1 MGSLHTTVQYC
12 CVSKGDRVVYS
23 YNGGN
28 PEIDN
33 LAVLC
38 LERTPSYHRWYFQT
52 MAKKTF
58 GFFMEDGYVY
68 FAIADEG
75 LTKIGVLK
83 FLQHLRDEFKKATKK
98 GSTRNLSNLNSTC
111 LQDQLVP
118 VIRHLIA
125 VLENVSRTGAA
136 EQQLGETPPYHAAEL
151 TPSPSNHGPGTSEA
165 GASTKAPLL
174 GKSSKQEKKK
184 MKEHVIG
191 IRDIE
196 LEEHRKST
204 ERGAR
209 VDLGAL
215 DANNQGTSVS
225 PVSLQK
231 DFGSMR
237 FRSNSLNFRKR
248 WCRQVRIVLAID
260 IVVCLVLFG
269 IWLVICGGVE
279 CIH

>member
-1 MGSLHTTVQYC
+1 MGSLYNTVRYC
-12 CVSKGDRVVYS
+12 CVSKGGRIVYS
-23 YNGGN
+23 YNGGD
-28 PEIDN
+28 PEIDH
-33 LAVLC
+33 LAASC

-58 GFFMEDGYVY
+58 GFLMEDGFVY

-75 LTKIGVLK
+75 LTKMGVLR
-83 FLQHLRDEFKKATKK
+83 FLQHLRDEFKKVAKK
-98 GSTRNLSNLNSTC
+98 GSSRNMSNLSSTC

-118 VIRHLIA
+118 VICHLIST
-125 VLENVSRTGAA
+125 LENVSSRTAI
-136 EQQLGETPPYHAAEL
+136 EQRPGETPPYHGGEL
-151 TPSPSNHGPGTSEA
+151 SPSPCNNENGQTEGGT
-165 GASTKAPLL
+165 STKAPLL

-184 MKEHVIG
+184 MKEHVTN

-204 ERGAR
+204 ERCAR

-215 DANNQGTSVS
+215 DANNQGTSV

-237 FRSNSLNFRKR
+237 FRSTSSNIRKK
-248 WCRQVRIVLAID
+248 WCRHVKIILLID
-260 IVVCLVLFG
+260 VVVCLVLFG

-279 CIH
+279 CIR

>member
-1 MGSLHTTVQYC
+1 
-12 CVSKGDRVVYS
+12 
-23 YNGGN
+23 
-28 PEIDN
+28 
-33 LAVLC
+33 
-38 LERTPSYHRWYFQT
+38 
-52 MAKKTF
+52 
-58 GFFMEDGYVY
+58 
-68 FAIADEG
+68 
-75 LTKIGVLK
+75 
-83 FLQHLRDEFKKATKK
+83 
-98 GSTRNLSNLNSTC
+98 
-111 LQDQLVP
+111 
-118 VIRHLIA
+118 
-125 VLENVSRTGAA
+125 
-136 EQQLGETPPYHAAEL
+136 
-151 TPSPSNHGPGTSEA
+151 
-165 GASTKAPLL
+165 
-174 GKSSKQEKKK
+174 

-215 DANNQGTSVS
+215 DANNQGTSVP

-260 IVVCLVLFG
+260 IVLCLVLFG